1 VYEHLDWAARMRIIM
16 GMAYCLQYMHHELE
30 PPVAVYDMRSDAI
43 FMTDDYAAKVSYL
56 FDGVSFVFWDWEF
69 SQGMVH

>member
-1 VYEHLDWAARMRIIM
+1 MKKLLQLAALVC
-16 GMAYCLQYMHHELE
+16 CLQTLFAQTA
-30 PPVAVYDMRSDAI
+30 PVAVNDMRSDAI

>member
-30 PPVAVYDMRSDAI
+30 PPVAVNDMRSDAI
-43 FMTDDYAAKVSYL
+43 FMTDDYAAKVSYIL
-56 FDGVSFVFWDWEF
+56 
-69 SQGMVH
+69 

>member
-30 PPVAVYDMRSDAI
+30 PPVAVNDMRSDAI

-69 SQGMVH
+69 SKGMVH